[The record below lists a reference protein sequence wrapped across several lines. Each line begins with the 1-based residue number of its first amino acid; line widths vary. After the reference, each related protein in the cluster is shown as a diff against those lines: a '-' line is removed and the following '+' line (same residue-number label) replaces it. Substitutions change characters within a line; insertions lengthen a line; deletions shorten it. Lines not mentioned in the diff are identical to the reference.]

1 MKIRFKKTGKT
12 TAMLVPEKGKRIGVI
27 KVNDKYDKY
36 VGYSHKGRRQFRV
49 TVFRFMNRWDWKAEL
64 IK

>member
-1 MKIRFKKTGKT
+1 MKIKFKKTGKT
-12 TAMLVPEKGKRIGVI
+12 TAMLIPEKGKRIGVI
-27 KVNDKYDKY
+27 KVNEDKY

-49 TVFRFMNRWDWKAEL
+49 TVFRFMNGWDWKAEL